1 MDIQKLY
8 LQEKH
13 RLFSIAYGMLD
24 DIQEAENAVQDVF
37 VDIINIGAEPDNI
50 RAYLGKSV
58 SSYDN
63 HNIDIVPDCWTII
76 TTKCTLANGLDC
88 ETTAAYCRDCS
99 EGWGQLVDDILFA
112 EVPEI

>member
-1 MDIQKLY
+1 MGIERIYRYKCS
-8 LQEKH
+8 KC
-13 RLFSIAYGMLD
+13 G
-24 DIQEAENAVQDVF
+24 DV
-37 VDIINIGAEPDNI
+37 EE
-50 RAYLGKSV
+50 V

-76 TTKCTLANGLDC
+76 TTKCILANGLDC